1 MEDLEVERRSLLSNL
16 RILRFSSVVL
26 GLCNVAII
34 LTAGVLVGS
43 LHPGCSG
50 ADRLALAIISLV
62 AVVRIVYMVA
72 AGKAQQDTAES
83 IVRNVL
89 EGPVDV
95 DSLIRY
101 ERRMRYKKWLWWTR
115 FGMLVTAL
123 QFLVALFLLCVFAKD
138 FSTGTNA
145 NNNCLS
151 GNMDGNVLAMLGLAY
166 LHNGLKDTAWK
177 KILFISFLIL
187 VWLVV
192 IIQCS
197 TGSDVLKWRSFY
209 ATHDAAWKAHYR
221 EVFDHGIR
229 EVLCCLG
236 RAKYLSVLEEDE
248 VYSVARLLGDLVAYR
263 ASGTGHLEL
272 LAGLALLQK
281 HKPASLPPTNFVEA
295 PDVHL
300 HEAAALHQF
309 AEASYTG
316 PLLDFGRNPILFP
329 CAWLHRQGV
338 LCPWARTRR
347 PKLEGDNWWRG
358 HAAAFLKY
366 VNMPPEALRRGR
378 VNQTK
383 CEAAYFVIVIHNLK
397 SIVISVRG
405 TETPEDLLTDGLC
418 RNCTLSTD
426 DLDGIINSDQLPE
439 NIKESVLSSFPHYGH
454 SGIVE
459 CARELFM
466 QIDGQPHEKV
476 LMSGGIWGA
485 DKELCNLDW
494 DVGLAVACAKEVSV
508 TSEAAAK
515 KVTHRWSVL
524 RRLCLD
530 VASLVPGLTGSV
542 EQQHHWRRK
551 SYGFDLC
558 LTLWS
563 GLTVKLVQPGD
574 DLPSKQ
580 SGFLASLVGV
590 GCECYG
596 YKIRIVGHSLGG
608 SVAAVLGLRLFAR
621 YPNLHVYSYGPLPCV
636 DSVVAEAC
644 SKFVTCIVYNDEF
657 SARLSVNSILRLRA
671 AAIGAISTDSL
682 TNSGMIPKIVSRIL
696 PLKRLHDDEKEGI
709 APAPVPGE
717 GTIAVIDSKPKKNH
731 LKYTIKGSVFLCS
744 QAVSCVVDMP
754 MPNHGPRSHFIN
766 GNKTSPRTSQIN
778 GAPTEELEL
787 IVTGNSHT
795 DQQLYHDGTY
805 IFDESSS
812 EFPREGNHSH
822 LSAEVPFE
830 SPENLFHCGDRS
842 SSFMGDQVSCVQNME
857 EKYVE
862 VYIPG
867 LVIHI
872 IRIRK
877 NTSPMWKSWITTD
890 AEYDYKAFLAN
901 RESFKDIVV
910 SPYMFLDHLPWRCHY
925 AIQKALGTCKYNSQD
940 ANDLSNEENEV

>member
-151 GNMDGNVLAMLGLAY
+151 
-166 LHNGLKDTAWK
+166 GLKDTAWK

-366 VNMPPEALRRGR
+366 VSMPPEALRRGR

-466 QIDGQPHEKV
+466 QIDGQPHEK
-476 LMSGGIWGA
+476 
-485 DKELCNLDW
+485 
-494 DVGLAVACAKEVSV
+494 
-508 TSEAAAK
+508 
-515 KVTHRWSVL
+515 
-524 RRLCLD
+524 
-530 VASLVPGLTGSV
+530 
-542 EQQHHWRRK
+542 
-551 SYGFDLC
+551 
-558 LTLWS
+558 
-563 GLTVKLVQPGD
+563 D

-580 SGFLASLVGV
+580 AGFLASLVGV

-830 SPENLFHCGDRS
+830 NPENLFHCGDRS

-925 AIQKALGTCKYNSQD
+925 AIQKALETCKYNSQD